1 MRGGKKWQVEEVKLK
16 KLVVVVEEV
25 VGEWLESD
33 NQYYRP
39 KRKENPRKGK
49 KGKERKLQTSVSEV
63 KESGEW

>member
-1 MRGGKKWQVEEVKLK
+1 
-16 KLVVVVEEV
+16 
-25 VGEWLESD
+25 LESD

-63 KESGEW
+63 KESGE